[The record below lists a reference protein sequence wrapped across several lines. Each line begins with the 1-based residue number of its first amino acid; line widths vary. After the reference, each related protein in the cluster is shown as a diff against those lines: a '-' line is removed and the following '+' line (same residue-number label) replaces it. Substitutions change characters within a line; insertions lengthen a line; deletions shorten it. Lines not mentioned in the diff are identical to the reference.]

1 MCGNP
6 RKLCVKIMRE
16 DYGGIEVVVFR
27 DEAGR
32 KINPRLTSLS
42 GLRRGNNRIGVGTH
56 RWTLALLLAG
66 IFMLFAA
73 STGMRPTLVAA
84 QEQGDNIQRYEQVAG
99 PYAINAAVIQSG
111 LSLGVTL
118 FAITVVD
125 EATGLA
131 IPDVKVFLSVKHEE
145 SEEGGIGAA
154 LNTPSHPERYD
165 AKMDLTSS
173 GLWRVTIDVESSKGR
188 VATQMIDLVVPSTRR
203 ITGGTYVFIGVFA
216 VIISGAAYVW
226 WSTQRQRSKNQGTG
240 NTPT

>member
-1 MCGNP
+1 M
-6 RKLCVKIMRE
+6 
-16 DYGGIEVVVFR
+16 
-27 DEAGR
+27 
-32 KINPRLTSLS
+32 
-42 GLRRGNNRIGVGTH
+42 
-56 RWTLALLLAG
+56 LLA
-66 IFMLFAA
+66 ATA
-73 STGMRPTLVAA
+73 GMRPALVAA
-84 QEQGDNIQRYEQVAG
+84 QDQGDNIQRYEQVAG

-145 SEEGGIGAA
+145 SEEEGKGAA
-154 LNTPSHPERYD
+154 LNTPNHPERYD

-188 VATQMIDLVVPSTRR
+188 VAVQMIDLIVPSTRR

-216 VIISGAAYVW
+216 VIIFGAAYVW
-226 WSTQRQRSKNQGTG
+226 WSAQRQRFKNQGTG
-240 NTPT
+240 TTTT

>member
-1 MCGNP
+1 MG
-6 RKLCVKIMRE
+6 RKYLRAEIRE
-16 DYGGIEVVVFR
+16 EYGGIGAVLFR
-27 DEAGR
+27 DNAGR
-32 KINPRLTSLS
+32 KINPRLTSLP
-42 GLRRGNNRIGVGTH
+42 GLVRGSNRIGVDTH
-56 RWTLALLLAG
+56 RWTLVLLSVG
-66 IFMLFAA
+66 IFMLLAA
-73 STGMRPTLVAA
+73 PAGMRPTLVAA
-84 QEQGDNIQRYEQVAG
+84 QDQGNNIQRYEQVAG

-145 SEEGGIGAA
+145 SEEEGKGAA
-154 LNTPSHPERYD
+154 LNTPNHPERYD

-188 VATQMIDLVVPSTRR
+188 VAVQMIDLLVPSTRR

-216 VIISGAAYVW
+216 VIIFGAAYVW

-240 NTPT
+240 TTPT